1 MSAKFYLILADF
13 ILLAHFAFVAFIIL
27 GFLVIW
33 AGYFLRWGFVRDFR
47 FRMAHL
53 VAMGFVAAESLV
65 GMVCPLTEWEN
76 SLRVRGGGG
85 AKYEASFIEHW
96 LGGVLF
102 YEVSE
107 RTFMAIYCG
116 FFALVVVTYWVV
128 PPKRRREKV
137 NAPR

>member
-1 MSAKFYLILADF
+1 MPAKFYLVLADL
-13 ILLAHFAFVAFIIL
+13 ILVVHFAFVAFIIL

-33 AGYFLRWGFVRDFR
+33 TGYFLGWGFVRDFR
-47 FRMAHL
+47 FRLAHL
-53 VAMGFVAAESLV
+53 VAMGIVAAESLV

-76 SLRVRGGGG
+76 GLRMRGGGG

-107 RTFMAIYCG
+107 GTFMVIYCG

-128 PPKRRREKV
+128 R
-137 NAPR
+137 PRGLRAKGS

>member
-1 MSAKFYLILADF
+1 MSAKFYLILADL
-13 ILLAHFAFVAFIIL
+13 ILLVHFSFVAFIVL
-27 GFLVIW
+27 GFVVIW
-33 AGYFLRWGFVRDFR
+33 TGYVLGWGFVRNFR

-76 SLRVRGGGG
+76 NLRVRGGGG

-102 YEVSE
+102 YEMSE
-107 RTFMAIYCG
+107 GMFMAIYCG
-116 FFALVVVTYWVV
+116 FFALVLVTYWVV
-128 PPKRRREKV
+128 RPRRLKARGS
-137 NAPR
+137 